1 MPISQEFM
9 SKLHTLQ
16 AWENRVANMNS
27 FEIPERYELAGVK
40 GKYARF
46 TGFIETWITEAFQH
60 TDDVVSDDASLMQFG
75 RLELDMSK
83 IKDGWF
89 KHAQNVATGKATEVN
104 LPTTKENATDADKK
118 IIYDT
123 FLPAYRAIK
132 EKFEKRS
139 FLQFIFNHAQYVA
152 ERDALRAIEG
162 VVTTLTG
169 EGKAG
174 LEAAYAQYKVELPT
188 SNTMEALAREGIRAE
203 EEKTEAVRAEEV
215 AKELA
220 LKNAIEEEKQKEKE
234 EILAKDTSDLTCSDQ
249 AKVLIDD
256 DNFKKSIEADLLSAV
271 DNSKLMAKKTLIKPM
286 LYTPLTAEALKFN
299 QKYDNFVDDESSKEE
314 LDGLI
319 AAQAKA
325 MYVVAFTKLT
335 AFKLELKDRI
345 VAAQKIADLVLN
357 SVTPVA
363 FKQNEYGKYG
373 NNFALKNDECVR
385 EALAANGIAVDDNAI
400 NEAKR
405 ELGAFEK
412 EKVQISDA
420 MEIADAGAK
429 SEKIDALAKSVAEKN
444 FN

>member
-9 SKLHTLQ
+9 SKLQTLQ
-16 AWENRVANMNS
+16 VWENRVANMNS

-60 TDDVVSDDASLMQFG
+60 TDDVVSDDANLMQFG

-83 IKDGWF
+83 MKDDWF

-104 LPTTKENATDADKK
+104 LPKTKENATDADKK

-132 EKFEKRS
+132 EKFERRS
-139 FLQFIFNHAQYVA
+139 FWQFIFNHAQYVA

-174 LEAAYAQYKVELPT
+174 LEAAYAQYKAELPT
-188 SNTMEALAREGIRAE
+188 SNTMEAVAREGIRAE

-256 DNFKKSIEADLLSAV
+256 ENFKKSIEADLLSAV
-271 DNSKLMAKKTLIKPM
+271 DKSKLMAKKTLIKPM

-429 SEKIDALAKSVAEKN
+429 SEKIDAPAKSVAEKN